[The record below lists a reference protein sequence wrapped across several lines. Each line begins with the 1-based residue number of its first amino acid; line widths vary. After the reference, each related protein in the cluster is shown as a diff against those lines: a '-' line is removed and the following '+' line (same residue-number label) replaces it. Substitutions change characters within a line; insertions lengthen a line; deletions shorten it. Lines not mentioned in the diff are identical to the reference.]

1 VKLKHYLATD
11 SAFIA
16 FFTGL
21 GVIIGTS
28 IDILIAS
35 RYGLSSIADA
45 YFAAI
50 TFPIIITNAIL
61 FSSQKVLIVSLT
73 RSASDSNSESI
84 VHGQGSK
91 VFSTLLNAFILVG
104 LVISIVGVIAS
115 PLLMRLITPG
125 LNAFSMDTAI
135 EVSKILYLRIPA
147 ASASIILQSL
157 LYSRRHVI
165 AGATGNLMPS
175 LVTLVLLIS
184 KPALPI
190 QWVGTSIVIGAWS
203 GLTWLLILSSIF
215 QIEKYIPT
223 LDLKN
228 PVIINIGRALLV
240 PLAGLL
246 MRQSIL
252 IAERWFGSLM
262 GPGYI
267 AAIGY
272 ANKIIKVFAGT
283 FFDSLSTASLP
294 ALTIAFSKKLY
305 ENVLKEW
312 RRLLTLSIITGLIL
326 SAGIYLISDPF
337 VNFLFSSRV
346 QDIGNLKL
354 SEMAFILSIY
364 GISLI
369 PMGPFRAQQSFL
381 YAAKDPKTVG
391 WLLFVATFSTL
402 IFVWPLVNI
411 FGASGLGIAF
421 TIGLCVGLLIGFRSI
436 SNHLTRLKILY
447 PQK

>member
-1 VKLKHYLATD
+1 MKLGRYLATN
-11 SAFIA
+11 SAIIA
-16 FFTGL
+16 GFTGF
-21 GVIIGTS
+21 GVLIGTA

-84 VHGQGSK
+84 VQGQGSK
-91 VFSTLLNAFILVG
+91 VFSTLLNVFILVG

-125 LNAFSMDTAI
+125 LNAFSMDTAS
-135 EVSKILYLRIPA
+135 EVSKLLYLRIPA

-157 LYSRRHVI
+157 LYARRHVI

-203 GLTWLLILSSIF
+203 GLTWLIILSSIF

-246 MRQSIL
+246 MRQTIL

-262 GPGYI
+262 GPGYV

-272 ANKIIKVFAGT
+272 ANKLIKVFAGT

-294 ALTIAFSKKLY
+294 ALTNAFTKMIYGK
-305 ENVLKEW
+305 VLQEW
-312 RRLLTLSIITGLIL
+312 RRLLTLSITTGVIL
-326 SAGIYLISDPF
+326 SAGIFLISDPL
-337 VNFLFSSRV
+337 VNFLFSSRN
-346 QDIGNLKL
+346 QDLGNLQL
-354 SEMAFILSIY
+354 SETALILSIY
-364 GISLI
+364 GLSLI

-391 WLLFVATFSTL
+391 GLLFIATISTL
-402 IFVWPLVNI
+402 IFVWPMVTL

-421 TIGLCVGLLIGFRSI
+421 TVGIIVGVLLGFRSTSI
-436 SNHLTRLKILY
+436 HLARLKTAT
-447 PQK
+447 PDN